1 MKVLLAMDASAA
13 SQTALEE
20 VAARPWPS
28 GSSVEILNVIEPAH
42 LWTFSQTAEEALS
55 ISEELVERAAA
66 HCRLRSLETVVA
78 STWGDPKSVI
88 LDHAKRIGADFVVV
102 GSHGVSA
109 VKRFLLGNVAAAVVR
124 YAPCSVEV
132 VRATAAADTGRK
144 ILLAT
149 DGSAS
154 SEKAARSIAARP
166 WPAGTEIRILSV
178 VEFYLPTMQAFF
190 EPPFVQSDQVEKL
203 REEAMKHAQEATAS
217 AAAILAAA
225 NLTASES
232 VSVLQ
237 DGPKKVILDDAKE
250 WGANLIVVGWH
261 GRHGIDRFLMGSVSE
276 TVATHAECSVE
287 VIR

>member
-1 MKVLLAMDASAA
+1 
-13 SQTALEE
+13 
-20 VAARPWPS
+20 
-28 GSSVEILNVIEPAH
+28 
-42 LWTFSQTAEEALS
+42 
-55 ISEELVERAAA
+55 
-66 HCRLRSLETVVA
+66 
-78 STWGDPKSVI
+78 
-88 LDHAKRIGADFVVV
+88 
-102 GSHGVSA
+102 
-109 VKRFLLGNVAAAVVR
+109 
-124 YAPCSVEV
+124 
-132 VRATAAADTGRK
+132 
-144 ILLAT
+144 
-149 DGSAS
+149 
-154 SEKAARSIAARP
+154 
-166 WPAGTEIRILSV
+166 
-178 VEFYLPTMQAFF
+178 MQAFF